1 MKYEMDKIWSSL
13 KKTAAVLGVFT
24 LMTGIC
30 GATLSQTEAADRKDG
45 RPPIVENKK
54 KPDAPKKIKE
64 RKPAPP
70 KKAKKP
76 APPKKAKK
84 PAPPKKKIKKDDVRR
99 NAPPDAQRTRTQ
111 GPHINFEK

>member
-1 MKYEMDKIWSSL
+1 MKYSVDTILKTM

-30 GATLSQTEAADRKDG
+30 GVTLSQTEAADRKDG

-64 RKPAPP
+64 
-70 KKAKKP
+70 KKP
-76 APPKKAKK
+76 APPKKEKKQAPPKKDGKK
-84 PAPPKKKIKKDDVRR
+84 PAPR
-99 NAPPDAQRTRTQ
+99 
-111 GPHINFEK
+111 INFDK

>member
-1 MKYEMDKIWSSL
+1 MKYSVDTILKSM

-64 RKPAPP
+64 KKPAPPKKVKKQAPP
-70 KKAKKP
+70 KKAKKQ
-76 APPKKAKK
+76 APPKTEEKK
-84 PAPPKKKIKKDDVRR
+84 PAPR
-99 NAPPDAQRTRTQ
+99 
-111 GPHINFEK
+111 INFDK